1 MMTDMVLRNRGM
13 EILSQNLVKV
23 EAERF
28 VTLMIRE
35 PFDYTK
41 WREGLFEGLS
51 VRDLSNLAMNEYE
64 H

>member
-1 MMTDMVLRNRGM
+1 MMPDMVLRNRGM
-13 EILSQNLVKV
+13 EILSQNLGKV

-41 WREGLFEGLS
+41 WRG
-51 VRDLSNLAMNEYE
+51 VNIN
-64 H
+64 